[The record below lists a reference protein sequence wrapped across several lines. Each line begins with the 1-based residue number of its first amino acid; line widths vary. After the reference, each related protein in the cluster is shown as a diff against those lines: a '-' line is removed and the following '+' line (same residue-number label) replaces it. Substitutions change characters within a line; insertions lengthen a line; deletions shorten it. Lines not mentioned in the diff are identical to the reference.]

1 MEREFPWWLRQWKI
15 CLQCKRPGF
24 DSWIGKIPWRREWAT
39 HSSILTWR
47 IPSTEEPGS
56 LQSMGW
62 QGVGYYW
69 STLCHTHTHTHTHTG
84 KVYIKDLYTKAHGKA
99 LVQMVELQPGLN
111 HFFHGTPFSLNDWDK
126 QLFLRVG
133 YLAGDL
139 SKMNNVSYHIKENN
153 WQNLLNMINSSFQL
167 KIKVL
172 QNMPATVTW

>member
-1 MEREFPWWLRQWKI
+1 MVHTYTHTPTHT
-15 CLQCKRPGF
+15 PT
-24 DSWIGKIPWRREWAT
+24 GK
-39 HSSILTWR
+39 
-47 IPSTEEPGS
+47 
-56 LQSMGW
+56 
-62 QGVGYYW
+62 GYIKDLY
-69 STLCHTHTHTHTHTG
+69 TKAHGTHTHTHTHTQEKDTCIPKLMVHTHTHRKRIHKGLVYQSSWYTHTHTHTHAHTG
-84 KVYIKDLYTKAHGKA
+84 KGYIKDLYTKAHGKA

>member
-24 DSWIGKIPWRREWAT
+24 DSWIGKIPGKGMGNPLQYSYLEN
-39 HSSILTWR
+39 SIDRGAWQSTVHGVARSR
-47 IPSTEEPGS
+47 IWLSD
-56 LQSMGW
+56 
-62 QGVGYYW
+62 
-69 STLCHTHTHTHTHTG
+69 THTHTHTG
-84 KVYIKDLYTKAHGKA
+84 KGYIKDLYTKAHGKA